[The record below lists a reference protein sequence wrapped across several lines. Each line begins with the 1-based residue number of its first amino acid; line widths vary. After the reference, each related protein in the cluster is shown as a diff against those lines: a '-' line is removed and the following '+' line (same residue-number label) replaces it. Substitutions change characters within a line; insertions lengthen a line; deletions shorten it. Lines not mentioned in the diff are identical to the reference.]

1 MKLINK
7 AIYALS
13 VAGMMGLWSCSSEE
27 AMPDVNVASGERVPI
42 TIVVSREGDSGT
54 RTELSENLQN
64 GGLTHTWSA
73 GDELYLYDSN
83 GAEAGKVTLESG
95 DGSAKGV
102 FKGEVTA
109 TSGEYCLWYFGS
121 KQPAASDAD
130 LAGYPYVSVSGGQ
143 VTLDL
148 KAPKFETAADFS
160 KVDVMS
166 QKATINVNGNQATVA
181 QTVTM
186 QPHVALAR
194 FDLRNL
200 PAGVTGTLKVY
211 DTKAQTEGNINTKQV
226 LSLSDGSVVRSE
238 ETEAY
243 TFTDWS
249 SDKDL
254 YVAFVPYSSNLK
266 FEYTYQKEVQEVV
279 NGATVKNTYPI
290 KNIHSFKENQNLV
303 AGIYYQSV
311 KTVEGSQAPTIG
323 GVEVPFEIDD
333 SDNPGNTGNW
343 SGEDTEIVYDGVLK
357 RVSDADGWT
366 TNIVSVPDYGGWCT
380 LYTYK
385 QNAIIDGLLSSTNN
399 GGAFYYQWGRWLGFP
414 LECKNTY
421 FQNEEAKGSYPTS
434 AQHLPGN
441 PHLNLNVGY
450 TGNGRLMATYISGY
464 MGANSSFTRE
474 KAKNWSTMFAM
485 ITRAFVGNW
494 DYVYNNEV
502 CKWEDRS
509 GNPCPDGYRLP
520 TSEDFNALIPT
531 SQTISSGVT
540 KEFKIVKG
548 VRYAFQ
554 WTTGVDDTK
563 YVEIKSVKSNESN
576 INNVDFTAIPAI
588 RLTAYGYLN
597 SGNRPVTRDNLGVLG
612 LYWTNESGTNTLNG
626 TQGNGAKYL
635 SVIFGNGEVNFSIR
649 VAPRTFGGCVIP
661 IKDAK
666 AKSASVTPWL
676 PYSASN

>member
-73 GDELYLYDSN
+73 GDELYLYNSN
-83 GAEAGKVTLESG
+83 GADAGKVTLESG
-95 DGSAKGV
+95 EGSAKGV

-121 KQPAASDAD
+121 KQSTAADAD
-130 LAGYPYVSVSGGQ
+130 LAGYPYVTVSGGQ

-211 DTKAQTEGNINTKQV
+211 DTKAQTEGFINTKQV

-333 SDNPGNTGNW
+333 SDNPGNMGKW
-343 SGEDTEIVYDGVLK
+343 GENNVNIPPKGIPFGPEFASVLE
-357 RVSDADGWT
+357 GWT
-366 TNIVSVPDYGGWCT
+366 LNSGNSWDTYGGYCRAIEYT
-380 LYTYK
+380 NGLY
-385 QNAIIDGLLSSTNN
+385 NSLLTSKGNTC
-399 GGAFYYQWGRWLGFP
+399 FYYQWGRYLGFP
-414 LECKNTY
+414 SNTATGTTY
-421 FQNEEAKGSYPTS
+421 ILNNNI
-434 AQHLPGN
+434 LP
-441 PHLNLNVGY
+441 LSVGY
-450 TGNGRLMATYISGY
+450 RDDVGGGIGYLARY
-464 MGANSSFTRE
+464 MGNDSKDNLQKSLDWAIVFGQTN
-474 KAKNWSTMFAM
+474 N
-485 ITRAFVGNW
+485 
-494 DYVYNNEV
+494 DYLDYIYNNAYND
-502 CKWEDRS
+502 KWTSRS
-509 GNPCPDGYRLP
+509 VDPCPSGYRLP
-520 TSEDFNALIPT
+520 TYSELSVFIPST
-531 SQTISSGVT
+531 LEVNGTCT
-540 KEFKIVKG
+540 DVKSVNG
-548 VRYAFQ
+548 LKYAFK
-554 WTTGVDDTK
+554 WTVGSQNNIYYIDVTSVLTTENKITADYVGFNTK
-563 YVEIKSVKSNESN
+563 QAKTKRIW
-576 INNVDFTAIPAI
+576 
-588 RLTAYGYLN
+588 AYGYLM
-597 SGNRPVTRDNLGVLG
+597 DNGKQSSWG
-612 LYWTNESGTNTLNG
+612 STAAYWSSDSGTNNALSGVYGKGGRALYIEFSRNKASFAELN
-626 TQGNGAKYL
+626 
-635 SVIFGNGEVNFSIR
+635 IPFG
-649 VAPRTFGGCVIP
+649 FGLPIMA
-661 IKDAK
+661 IKDSNAVESSIK
-666 AKSASVTPWL
+666 PWL
-676 PYSASN
+676 PYGGNDYTKLPGYK